1 MSIPSSR
8 APLVS
13 VIIPA
18 YNAAGFVHQAVQSV
32 LDQTYGNY
40 EIIVVDDGSTDE
52 TREVLSRLHGR
63 LTYLYQPN
71 RGAAAARNNG
81 IRAAKGD
88 FVCFLDA
95 DDLWV
100 SNKLQLQVDFLQQ
113 HPDMAFLS
121 GRCRKFMDQGDPY
134 IPFAAEALEGSVA
147 RIFSAPKAFAE
158 LVKFNFIPTSTV
170 MIRKEC
176 FEKVGLFDLNLISV
190 EDRDMWLRISASFGV
205 VHLPW
210 VLCAKRLHPTNI
222 SNDKTRMLY
231 MRARVL
237 EKNRALFPG
246 LVSARFWNRQLAKL
260 YANAGRLAL
269 INNRKQEARR
279 AAIHSLKNELNAK
292 AAMLWLATFMGRR
305 AIRMFLRSRIQS
317 RAIKGPPSGLHEV
330 SGEAAN
336 P

>member
-1 MSIPSSR
+1 MSISSSR

-18 YNAAGFVHQAVQSV
+18 YNAARFVHQAVQSV
-32 LDQTYGNY
+32 LEQTYGHH

-52 TREVLSRLHGR
+52 TREVLRRFHGR
-63 LTYLYQPN
+63 LTYLSQPN

-88 FVCFLDA
+88 FLCFLDA

-100 SNKLQLQVDFLQQ
+100 LNKLQFQVDFLQK
-113 HPDMAFLS
+113 HPNIALLS
-121 GRCRKFMDQGDPY
+121 GRCQKFIDDGSAY
-134 IPFAAEALEGSVA
+134 APFGAQDLVERTA
-147 RIFSAPKAFAE
+147 RLFPASTAFTK
-158 LVKFNFIPTSTV
+158 LLKYNFIPTSTV
-170 MIRKEC
+170 MIRKQS
-176 FEKVGLFDLNLISV
+176 FERVGFFDSNLIPV
-190 EDRDMWLRISASFGV
+190 EDRDMWLRISASFDV
-205 VHLPW
+205 AHLPW

-222 SNDKTRMLY
+222 STDKARMLY
-231 MRARVL
+231 TRARVL
-237 EKNRALFPG
+237 EKNRALFPD

-269 INNRKQEARR
+269 IDNHKREARR

-292 AAMLWLATFMGRR
+292 AAMLWLASFMGRR
-305 AIRMFLRSRIQS
+305 AIQRFLRSRIRS
-317 RAIKGPPSGLHEV
+317 RAIKGASSGLHEV